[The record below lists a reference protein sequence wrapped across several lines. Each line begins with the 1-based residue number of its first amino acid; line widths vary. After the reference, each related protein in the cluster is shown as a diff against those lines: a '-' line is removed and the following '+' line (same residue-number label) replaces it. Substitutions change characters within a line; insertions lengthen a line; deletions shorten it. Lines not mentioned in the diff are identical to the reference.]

1 MSEEN
6 KKQWK
11 ETSGFAEDTDVA
23 QVVCK
28 EEDLDEW
35 DEKADQ
41 ANLSRSRYLYKL
53 IQEARAYRE
62 HGLLRAEG
70 DQGRIQEL
78 QEEVEELEH
87 RLEEKESESSTAI
100 SFDPDTLREFLT
112 GNYQELDEILRSIVE
127 SGVMDEALRQP
138 VENQLYFL
146 AARDE
151 VEYERGWGW
160 KLSDSDNRGD
170 D

>member
-35 DEKADQ
+35 DEEAEE
-41 ANLSRSRYLYKL
+41 AGLSRSKYLYKL
-53 IQEARAYRE
+53 IQEGRAYRE
-62 HGLLRAEG
+62 HGAMRSGG
-70 DQGRIQEL
+70 DQKRIQEL
-78 QEEVEELEH
+78 KEEVAELEQ
-87 RLEEKESESSTAI
+87 RLEEKESESSAAI
-100 SFDPDTLREFLT
+100 SFEPDTLRTVLND
-112 GNYQELDEILRSIVE
+112 NYQELDEILRSIVE
-127 SGVMDEALRQP
+127 SGILDEALRQP

-146 AARDE
+146 AAQDK
-151 VEYERGWGW
+151 VEYKRGWGW
-160 KLSDSDNRGD
+160 KLADSDNGGD
-170 D
+170 A